1 MIETARLRLR
11 SWNEADREAFAA
23 LHAAPA
29 VMQDYGGPIARAESD
44 AKLVRYMAT
53 FARTGFC
60 RWAIETRQG
69 AFLGY
74 AGLMPSAADQPLGAH
89 VDIGWRLRRAAWDRG
104 YATEAAA
111 AALRD
116 AFARI
121 GLHEVLAYT
130 APDNARSQAMM
141 TRLCLWRD
149 PARDFTITYDGI
161 GQWRGPVWRARL
173 ESVC

>member
-11 SWNEADREAFAA
+11 PWDEADRAAFAA
-23 LHAAPA
+23 LHADPA
-29 VMQDYGGPIARAESD
+29 VMQDYGGPMARAESD
-44 AKLVRYMAT
+44 AKLDRYMAA
-53 FARTGFC
+53 FRRTGFC
-60 RWAIETRQG
+60 RWAVETRQG

-74 AGLMPSAADQPLGAH
+74 AGIMPSAADRPLGAH
-89 VDIGWRLRRAAWDRG
+89 VDIGWRLLRAAWGRG
-104 YATEAAA
+104 CATEAAA

-130 APDNARSQAMM
+130 APDNARSQAVM
-141 TRLCLWRD
+141 THLALRRD

-161 GQWRGPVWRARL
+161 GLWQGQVWFAGQ
-173 ESVC
+173 ESAS